1 MTPVLARIWRGERAF
16 ERLYRRH
23 VAAVYRYALLML
35 RDPDDAEEV
44 THATFVNAARAFDR
58 GERPRNQRAWLLG
71 FADTACLRL
80 TRPQDRAEE
89 REPEPPEDDPYT
101 PAEIR
106 HALAHLRFEERTAL
120 AMRELVGRTYAEIAR
135 VLELSPAGVE
145 TLVFEARRALRER
158 LEGALSCHA
167 AERAISRRIDG
178 RLARSERKPLRR
190 HLRECPDCAAFA
202 CSLRAQRSAWKV
214 LGSVP
219 LPDSLQC
226 FTAPAA

>member
-23 VAAVYRYALLML
+23 VAEVYRYALLML
-35 RDPDDAEEV
+35 RDPDDAERI
-44 THATFVNAARAFDR
+44 TQATFVSAYRALDC
-58 GERPRNQRAWLLG
+58 ERPRNQRAWLLG
-71 FADTACLRL
+71 LAHAACLEL
-80 TRPQDRAEE
+80 ARPQEGAEE
-89 REPEPPEDDPYT
+89 REPEPSDHGPYT

-106 HALAHLRFEERTAL
+106 RALARLRFEERTAL
-120 AMRELVGRTYAEIAR
+120 VLRELEGRSYAEIAQ
-135 VLELSPAGVE
+135 VLELSPTQVE

-158 LEGALSCHA
+158 LEGAPRCHA
-167 AERAISRRIDG
+167 AERAISRQIDG
-178 RLARSERKPLRR
+178 RLERSERKGLRR

-202 CSLRAQRSAWKV
+202 RSLRERRSAWKV

-226 FTAPAA
+226 FMTPAA